1 MHGPAPTADLRS
13 NAAILD
19 AIEGLTREVH
29 ELRERLD
36 AKEKLFY
43 TEAEFAGMVGKSV
56 RTIQDLRLAGKIPY
70 KRVARKVLYT
80 RAHIEEF
87 LSSRN

>member
-1 MHGPAPTADLRS
+1 MQSASPIADSRS
-13 NAAILD
+13 SAAILA
-19 AIEGLTREVH
+19 AIESLTNEVR

-80 RAHIEEF
+80 RAHLEEF
-87 LSSRN
+87 LSGRN